1 MMAPMTRLLAAA
13 VVLLLCAGGL
23 ARAAETPDLWDAVE
37 VNRAI
42 RPFEA
47 PRFALPDL
55 DGQRSGLDAFRGR
68 VVLLYFW
75 TTW

>member
-1 MMAPMTRLLAAA
+1 MSLMARFLA
-13 VVLLLCAGGL
+13 VVVALLVCSGIP
-23 ARAAETPDLWDAVE
+23 ARAADTPALWEAADVSR
-37 VNRAI
+37 VL

-47 PRFALPDL
+47 PQFMLPDL
-55 DGQRSGLDAFRGR
+55 EGRRSGLDAFRGR